1 MQRSAY
7 PFPLAVN
14 SSHHSH
20 YHRFLL
26 GADPSVLEPFPK
38 PYCTGAIAT
47 DLGRLT
53 ESLNLQRWRKLY
65 HGAFPW
71 VAGFGPSHFDLGNV
85 PSHRPLPPEY
95 GRPPRRFAAFDFV
108 QIADPSVSALALVA
122 GDRRVLDRFVSLG
135 DEFCARL
142 EEGACSRDR
151 GPSGARATGRLVAGQ
166 FAEPN
171 DRWLMPLLHVHS
183 RVLNLTSF
191 AGAPCTLSC
200 LDHAAL
206 GRAGRRARLGWATR
220 QAEALSDLGYRVR
233 VEGNDL
239 PELRV
244 DGVSRSLIAAI
255 QAPRIAVLRLLERMI
270 VGDHPRCCGQL
281 GTELPAAV
289 IASMAEQVESALA
302 LYHARYKPAKVAVP
316 PEGPWRASVR
326 EHLCRCCPGS
336 LAALDS
342 AAARARATLYSAA
355 LYPSPPLDPAHC
367 HVSAIGSFEAA
378 CQMPCDPEL
387 GVQALGEAPERVA
400 CPWLAR
406 EFEAALGEVSE
417 AVARAGPGE
426 ALAPTRR
433 LLATID
439 QLAEGADPEQLRQSR
454 ILLDVELERRA
465 MAPADHPTLEAGPR
479 LPARGA
485 LVSLDQ
491 LFEDAPSLLHLRE
504 QEIGGRSL

>member
-1 MQRSAY
+1 MERCAY

-26 GADPSVLEPFPK
+26 GADPSVLEPLPK
-38 PYCTGAIAT
+38 PYCIGAISAEF
-47 DLGRLT
+47 GRLT
-53 ESLNLQRWRKLY
+53 GKLDLQRWRKLY
-65 HGAFPW
+65 HAAFPW
-71 VAGFGPSHFDLGNV
+71 VGGFGPAHFDLGNV
-85 PSHRPLPPEY
+85 PPHRPLPREY
-95 GRPPRRFAAFDFV
+95 ARPLRRFAAFDFV
-108 QIADPSVSALALVA
+108 QVADPSVSALALVA
-122 GDRRVLDRFVSLG
+122 GDRRVLDRFISLG

-142 EEGACSRDR
+142 ESGVCSRER
-151 GPSGARATGRLVAGQ
+151 GPSGSRATGRLIAGQ

-171 DRWLMPLLHVHS
+171 DRWLMPFLHVHS
-183 RVLNLTSF
+183 RVLNFTSF
-191 AGAPCTLSC
+191 GEAPSTLVC

-206 GRAGRRARLGWATR
+206 GRAGRRARQGWTAR
-220 QAEALSDLGYRVR
+220 QAEALSDLGYRARIV
-233 VEGNDL
+233 GDTY

-244 DGVSRSLIAAI
+244 DGVSRGLVTAI

-270 VGDHPRCCGQL
+270 VGDHPRSAGHL

-289 IASMAEQVESALA
+289 IAAMADQVGSALA
-302 LYHARYKPAKVAVP
+302 HYHSHYRPAKVGVP

-326 EHLCRCCPGS
+326 AHLVRSCPAS

-342 AAARARATLYSAA
+342 AAAHARATPYGSA
-355 LYPSPPLDPAHC
+355 LFPSPSLDSAHC
-367 HVSAIGSFEAA
+367 HVSTIESLDAA
-378 CQMPCDPEL
+378 LQLPCDSEL
-387 GVQALGEAPERVA
+387 APQPLREIPEREA

-406 EFEAALGEVSE
+406 EFEAVLSEVRENLGRSGPAEV
-417 AVARAGPGE
+417 
-426 ALAPTRR
+426 LAPTLR

-439 QLAEGADPEQLRQSR
+439 QLSEAAGPEQLHQSR

-465 MAPADHPTLEAGPR
+465 RALSGSPTREAGISV
-479 LPARGA
+479 PARGG

-491 LFEDAPSLLHLRE
+491 LFEDASLGRHPLE